1 MFNEPKKSFALLL
14 IGLLIITIL
23 LFLNHKVY
31 QPTILGEL
39 RLRYIS
45 SENYQLIYKGEK
57 IAGKVTAVDSWYVHK
72 PYVYGSTT
80 NFETSTG
87 DEIIYFFINVC
98 DGNIFQTKNFID
110 FASYL
115 NSKKIPKNKRNWMSG
130 DNAIEIKRAE
140 YSSSINCDKY
150 L

>member
-57 IAGKVTAVDSWYVHK
+57 VAGKVTAVDSWYVHK

-98 DGNIFQTKNFID
+98 DGNVFQTEHFID
-110 FASYL
+110 FSSYL
-115 NSKKIPKNKRNWMSG
+115 DSKKIPKNKRNWMSG